1 MTPSRDFLDTAFVR
15 SERIVGRRIAGE
27 YVLVP
32 IMGSGAEVDS
42 IFTLNRVAAFIWERL
57 DGRATGAE
65 VVGALEK
72 KFDVDA
78 ERARADYREFV
89 KKLQSIRAVTAAE
102 RER

>member
-1 MTPSRDFLDTAFVR
+1 MTASRDFLNMAFIR

-42 IFTLNRVAAFIWERL
+42 IFTLNRVATFIWERL
-57 DGRATGAE
+57 DGRATGADL
-65 VVGALEK
+65 VGALEK

-78 ERARADYREFV
+78 ERARTDYCEFV
-89 KKLQSIRAVTAAE
+89 EKLQSIRAVAAAE
-102 RER
+102 HER